1 LAERIQQQTP
11 SLSAEKVLRTE
22 IAINQALI
30 DILITKQIISEEEL
44 MNSLRKIKLEQNEL
58 LSDLNKIVSLKR

>member
-44 MNSLRKIKLEQNEL
+44 MNSLRKIELEQNEL
-58 LSDLNKIVSLKR
+58 LSGLNKIVSLKR

>member
-1 LAERIQQQTP
+1 MAERIQQQTP

-44 MNSLRKIKLEQNEL
+44 MNSLRKIELEQNEL
-58 LSDLNKIVSLKR
+58 LSGLNKIVSLKR